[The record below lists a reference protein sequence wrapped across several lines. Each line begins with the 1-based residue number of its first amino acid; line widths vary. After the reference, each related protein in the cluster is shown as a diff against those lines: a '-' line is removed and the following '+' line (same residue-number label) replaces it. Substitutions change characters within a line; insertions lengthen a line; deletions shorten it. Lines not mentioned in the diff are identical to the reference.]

1 MATKIGM
8 PNLGHTMEAGTV
20 VQWLKQEGETVARG
34 EPLAEVE
41 SDKVVFTIEAPAS
54 GVLLRLMVPANATVK
69 VGHVLGYIG
78 EPGEHLPEADSAPQ
92 PLAVAGMAPPASL
105 APPQPAATPRN
116 SAPGERPRISPL
128 ARRLAQEHGL
138 DPEQLTG
145 SGPRG
150 SITQEDVLAAVAARA
165 QPPAA
170 EAPEAP
176 AVAERRPLRP
186 MRRTIAQRMTLSWQ
200 QAPQVTQM
208 LEVDMSAAEHYRQ
221 HRDVSVTDLI
231 LAAAARALVEFPQ
244 LNAALVGDSIEI
256 YADVNIGLAVALDD
270 GLVTPVVRGAARLSL
285 AELSRQRRGL
295 VDKATAGRLELGDM
309 ANGTFT
315 ITNLG
320 SEGIRFFTPII
331 NPPQAAILGV
341 GQIAPSAAVVDGR
354 LEVRPVMGLSL
365 TFDHRVVDGLPA
377 ARFLARIKALLE
389 DPAGLAGLHP
399 QLGE

>member
-54 GVLLRLMVPANATVK
+54 GVLLRVIVPANATVK
-69 VGHVLGYIG
+69 VGHVLGYVG
-78 EPGEHLPEADSAPQ
+78 EPGEPVPEVDAAPQ
-92 PLAVAGMAPPASL
+92 PLPVASPGIPAPPL
-105 APPQPAATPRN
+105 PAAAPRP
-116 SAPGERPRISPL
+116 SGPGERPRISPL

-138 DPEQLTG
+138 DPEQLPG

-150 SITQEDVLAAVAARA
+150 SVTQEDVLAAVAAHA
-165 QPPAA
+165 QPPAVRTPA
-170 EAPEAP
+170 AP
-176 AVAERRPLRP
+176 AVAERRPLRA
-186 MRRTIAQRMTLSWQ
+186 MRRTIAQRMTQSWQ

-208 LEVDMSAAEHYRQ
+208 LEVNMSAAEHYRQ
-221 HRDVSVTDLI
+221 GRDLSVNDLI

-244 LNAALVGDSIEI
+244 LNAALVDDSIEV

-270 GLVTPVVRGAARLSL
+270 GLVTPVVRGADRLSL
-285 AELSRQRRGL
+285 AELNRQRRGL

-309 ANGTFT
+309 ADGTFT

-320 SEGIRFFTPII
+320 SEGIRFFTPIL
-331 NPPQAAILGV
+331 NPPQAAILGM
-341 GQIAPSAAVVDGR
+341 GQMARSAAVVDGR
-354 LEVRPVMGLSL
+354 LEVRPLMGLSL

-377 ARFLARIKALLE
+377 ARFLARIKSLLE
-389 DPAGLAGLHP
+389 DPAGLAAHAP